1 MTTIQQIF
9 DFIDSFAPFDTA
21 LPDDNPGL
29 LVGGGRQQVTGIAVV
44 LDITAQSI
52 DQAIRQN
59 CNLIISHHP
68 VIFRPLCHINA
79 GSIPHSLIRNGLN
92 AICAHTNLDA
102 AAGGV
107 NDALAAALGLSE
119 IESLSDPKT
128 PGKPP
133 IARVGTLP
141 SPMNSEQLAQYAK
154 AKLGT
159 AAVRFT
165 EGGKP
170 VTRVA
175 VCGGAGTDLI
185 HPAIDG
191 GAQALITG
199 DVRHHEFLEARHNGF
214 TLIDAGHFET
224 EVVVVKPLCEQLK
237 ARFPE
242 LPVVVIAESPAAR
255 TV

>member
-1 MTTIQQIF
+1 MTTIQQVF

-21 LPDDNPGL
+21 LSDDNPGL
-29 LVGGGRQQVTGIAVV
+29 LVGGGNHPVTGIAVA
-44 LDITAQSI
+44 LDITGHCI
-52 DQAIRQN
+52 DRAIRQN
-59 CNLIISHHP
+59 CNLIVSHHP
-68 VIFRPLCHINA
+68 VIFRPLKNIGA
-79 GSIPHSLIRNGLN
+79 WSLPYLLVRGGLS

-102 AAGGV
+102 ATGGV

-119 IESLSDPKT
+119 IDSLADPKT

-133 IARVGTLP
+133 IARVGNLP
-141 SPMNSEQLAQYAK
+141 VSMSGTELARYTK
-154 AKLGT
+154 TKLGT

-165 EGGKP
+165 EGGKTI
-170 VTRVA
+170 TRVA
-175 VCGGAGTDLI
+175 VCGGAGIDLMN
-185 HPAIDG
+185 PAMDG

-224 EVVVVKPLCEQLK
+224 EVVVVRPLCERLK

-242 LPVVVIAESPAAR
+242 IPVEVIEASPAAR